1 MENDNSLLYFM
12 HNIDLDIANLI
23 RHSSVKLK
31 IAMTFY
37 FQLNREKNTFFNST
51 GKNGFNQLLRSFVII
66 SKQNRKHL
74 KLKIV

>member
-23 RHSSVKLK
+23 RHSSVKLN

-37 FQLNREKNTFFNST
+37 FQLNREKKHFFLIQLEKMVST
-51 GKNGFNQLLRSFVII
+51 NYYDLLLLFQ
-66 SKQNRKHL
+66 KKNRKH
-74 KLKIV
+74 